1 MRSLWKRWGPAMK
14 MRENA
19 LAGTGKVFRF
29 SLQQYFKSAA
39 TYVMLGIMMLGAAG
53 SVLMMSLGMSR
64 GEEMGSD
71 AKTVYILNESPYAID
86 PAGMPEYV
94 QAALTE
100 ESMEDALQR
109 LDKGETDGVAI
120 RIAMDG
126 ETDMWKATAY
136 TGEKS
141 EVTQGEAQNLAAC
154 CAALVEEAR
163 YAALGVSP
171 MQMGIAL
178 APVSTSVESEEDY
191 RAEENEDDQSA
202 RQVGGSAY
210 SILIF
215 MLVSFSTSFIVRAV
229 VQEKSSK
236 LVELLMVSV
245 KPLALITGKILA
257 AMCLVVAGM
266 LCSGL
271 GLVLARTV
279 MKLLGKGSGM
289 ATAGLGSLL
298 QGLNGPGVLAV
309 LVSVL
314 LGYLS
319 YAIIAGIS
327 GACCS
332 TETESD
338 SASSGAMLISMVG
351 YMAGMA
357 TAWMKAGTAIR
368 VLCVIP
374 FVSVYIAPSR
384 FLMGDIGFG
393 WLALGWLLQ
402 ALVALL
408 LVKLCAAVY
417 GALMIHK
424 GERVKPKQI
433 LAMMKG
439 GAKA

>member
-1 MRSLWKRWGPAMK
+1 MK
-14 MRENA
+14 THDSA
-19 LAGTGKVFRF
+19 LTGTGKVFRF

-39 TYVMLGIMMLGAAG
+39 TYVMLAIMMLGAGG
-53 SVLMMSLGMSR
+53 SVLMMTLGMSR
-64 GEEMGSD
+64 GESMGSD
-71 AKTVYILNESPYAID
+71 ARTVYIRNESPYAID

-94 QAALTE
+94 ETKLTE
-100 ESMEDALQR
+100 EPLEDLLQR
-109 LDKGETDGVAI
+109 LDAGQTDGVAVE
-120 RIAMDG
+120 IAMDG
-126 ETDMWKATAY
+126 ELGLWKATAY
-136 TGEKS
+136 TGDQS
-141 EVTQGEAQNLAAC
+141 AVTQSEAENLAAC
-154 CAALVEEAR
+154 CAGLLEEAR
-163 YAALGVSP
+163 YEALGASP
-171 MQMGIAL
+171 LQMGIAL
-178 APVSTSVESEEDY
+178 APISSSTMSEEDY
-191 RAEENEDDQSA
+191 RGTDEEDTGA

-257 AMCLVVAGM
+257 AMCLVAAGM

-271 GLVLARTV
+271 GLVLARTA
-279 MKLLGKGSGM
+279 MKLLGKGGSM
-289 ATAGLGSLL
+289 TTAGIGSLL
-298 QGLNGPGVLAV
+298 QGLNGVGIPVV

-314 LGYLS
+314 LGYIS

-332 TETESD
+332 TESESD
-338 SASSGAMLISMVG
+338 NASSGAMLISMVG

-368 VLCVIP
+368 ILCLIP
-374 FVSVYIAPSR
+374 FISVYIAPSR
-384 FLMGDIGFG
+384 FLLGDIGFG
-393 WLALGWLLQ
+393 WLALGWLFQ
-402 ALVALL
+402 AIVALL

-417 GALMIHK
+417 GALMIHR
-424 GERVKPKQI
+424 GERVKPRQI